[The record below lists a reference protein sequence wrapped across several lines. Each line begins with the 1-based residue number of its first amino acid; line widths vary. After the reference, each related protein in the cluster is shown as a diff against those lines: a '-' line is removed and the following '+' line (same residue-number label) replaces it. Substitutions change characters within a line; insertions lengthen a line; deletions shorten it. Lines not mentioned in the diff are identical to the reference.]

1 MIVDRRFGPYRVT
14 RELGSGTLL
23 TVYQAIH
30 EPLGRKVAIKALKP
44 AIAPTSSF
52 AAQLERE
59 ARVLAEL
66 SHPNVVALFDFV
78 KNDSEMYVVM
88 EYLRGFS
95 LSEVLGRKPRLR
107 TEIVA
112 AIGIE
117 VARALAHAHE
127 RGIIHRDV
135 KPANVVLLR
144 TGGVKL
150 IDFGI
155 AQRERLPT
163 ADEPLA
169 ERAHEAFGT
178 PAYMA
183 PEQILGDIVDARTD
197 VFSLGVVLYQL
208 CCGARPFDRDDG
220 KDGSLRSRRE
230 PASPLR
236 QRAPAVPRALERIIM
251 RALERL
257 PSDRWPTA
265 NAVQTELEAFLR
277 EREAPA
283 TAELVKSA
291 LVAAGLVSAAPT
303 REEATGSVRLRRD
316 PWYARAWSFFPLT
329 LLVVLGGAVAQLS
342 PSAHDPG
349 PVEGPLALPA
359 HLPHGDLRVLATPWA
374 EVAVDGQHVGTT
386 PMGRAIALAP
396 GVHFVTF
403 THPSAAV
410 VTRKIDI
417 AEGGSVV
424 VDVTMDVT
432 GAGKEE
438 DDGGTK

>member
-1 MIVDRRFGPYRVT
+1 MERRFGPYRVT

-44 AIAPTSSF
+44 TIAPSSSF
-52 AAQLERE
+52 ALQLERE
-59 ARVLAEL
+59 ARVLSEL
-66 SHPNVVALFDFV
+66 AHPNVVALFDFV
-78 KNDSEMYVVM
+78 KTDTEMYLVM

-95 LSEVLGRKPRLR
+95 LSEVLARKPKLR

-127 RGIIHRDV
+127 RAVIHRDV
-135 KPANVVLLR
+135 KPANIVLLR

-163 ADEPLA
+163 GDEPIA
-169 ERAHEAFGT
+169 DRAHETFGT

-183 PEQILGDIVDARTD
+183 PEQILGDVVDARTD

-208 CCGARPFDRDDG
+208 CCGTRPFDREET
-220 KDGSLRSRRE
+220 KGSLRSRRE
-230 PASPLR
+230 PAVPLR
-236 QRAPAVPRALERIIM
+236 QRAPNVPRALERIIM

-265 NAVQTELEAFLR
+265 HAVQAELDVFLR

-283 TAELVKSA
+283 TTELVKSA
-291 LVAAGLVSAAPT
+291 LVTAGLVSAAPT

-329 LLVVLGGAVAQLS
+329 LLVVLGGAVTQLS
-342 PSAHDPG
+342 PSARDVG

-403 THPSAAV
+403 THPNAPP
-410 VTRKIDI
+410 VTKKVEI
-417 AEGGSVV
+417 AEGTSVL
-424 VDVTMDVT
+424 VDVSMDVS
-432 GAGKEE
+432 GVGKEE
-438 DDGGTK
+438 EDGGQK